1 MSQNPPTSSVAA
13 TPGSPDPDSGYTWTT
28 PEAPV
33 AKSLDPV
40 EIERLLPNG
49 TQEER
54 DLWWRQNVY
63 RADKEP
69 QLSLRA
75 ILVGIVIGAPCAL
88 VSLHLLLTVNQGFS
102 VGTVAMLGCF
112 VLFNVLN
119 KVSGGYISRMGLLEN
134 AATSSVA
141 YMSGYLTGATVVAA
155 FGSLLLFTKEQTPW
169 YIMAPTVF
177 FAGLLGTLI
186 AIPFKRPIV
195 NEEQLR
201 FPSAISGAVMMR
213 GLYADQGEAMKRA
226 YAMFA
231 AMGLSGIYGVVQA
244 MPGVAGALV
253 ERFQGLKDGFVDKM
267 AKLYMFPEMV
277 ALANPLALWGIPGA
291 QLPAV
296 GMNLSTLFLAIG
308 MIVGLRVSLTML
320 VTTVL
325 LHYVLI
331 PGIVSWDFMKHGGA
345 LHDTLVNSE
354 VECRAIP
361 VDGRFVTEFVVIK
374 WALWSGA
381 VLIVVSSL
389 VSMAFRWKTLLKA
402 FGGIFTKKRVQH
414 GGVVDP
420 IADVEVPASWSTAG
434 LAIAM
439 LGMGLTLMLGFGLP
453 WWLAL
458 LGVVLSCFLSLICV
472 RAAGETDWTP
482 LGAMGKVM
490 QVLYAVMP
498 GSSAKSI
505 AAALTAKGMDSAG
518 AMVAAGKMNLA
529 GASLAVTTADACTGL
544 MYDLKSGYLLGQN
557 VRQQLWGQLVGLCV
571 GTLVTVPCWYLLV
584 KDYDTF
590 SAAIDAHKYN
600 PVASITWNAVAEL
613 LVRKGFNTLPDTV
626 LVSMGIA
633 AAVGIVLPVLEKIFP
648 GKARYMPSAMGMGLA
663 MVLPFNLGLG
673 LGLGAI
679 LMQVWRKL
687 HPKSAEDY
695 GIMIACGVITG
706 EALIMAFSGLLTAAL
721 GYK

>member
-1 MSQNPPTSSVAA
+1 MSQNLSSSSAPAASGFPVPDTSSPPPAA
-13 TPGSPDPDSGYTWTT
+13 R
-28 PEAPV
+28 
-33 AKSLDPV
+33 SLDPV

-112 VLFNVLN
+112 VLFNFLN
-119 KVSGGYISRMGLLEN
+119 RVSGGRISRMGLLETT
-134 AATSSVA
+134 ATSSVA

-213 GLYADQGEAMKRA
+213 GLYADQGEAMRRA
-226 YAMFA
+226 YSMFA
-231 AMGLSGIYGVVQA
+231 AMGLSAAYGIVQA
-244 MPGVAGALV
+244 MPDVMGAVVTRFASLRAGICGRLAELYAWPALIP
-253 ERFQGLKDGFVDKM
+253 LS
-267 AKLYMFPEMV
+267 
-277 ALANPLALWGIPGA
+277 NPMALWGMPAA
-291 QLPAV
+291 QLPAI
-296 GMNLSTLFLAIG
+296 GLSSSSLFLAIG

-320 VTTVL
+320 VTTLL

-331 PGIVSWDFMKHGGA
+331 PSVVSWDIAQHGGV
-345 LHDTLVNSE
+345 LDTTLAPAWQ
-354 VECRAIP
+354 VESKVVV
-361 VDGRFVTEFVVIK
+361 VDGVAHTEFFVVK

-389 VSMAFRWKTLLKA
+389 VAMAFRWKTLLKA
-402 FGGIFTKKRVQH
+402 FGGIFATRKAH
-414 GGVVDP
+414 HEGLADP
-420 IADVEVPASWSTAG
+420 IADLEVPGSWSVAG
-434 LAIAM
+434 LAFAGT
-439 LGMGLTLMLGFGLP
+439 GMTLTLMLGFGLP
-453 WWLAL
+453 WWLAA
-458 LGVVLSCFLSLICV
+458 LGVLLSCFLSLICV

-498 GSSAKSI
+498 GSSAKSVEVGM
-505 AAALTAKGMDSAG
+505 AAQGVDVAG
-518 AMVAAGKMNLA
+518 ATVAAGKMNLA

-544 MYDLKSGYLLGQN
+544 MYDLKTGYLLGQN
-557 VRQQLWGQLVGLCV
+557 ARQQLWGQLIGLCV

-584 KDYDTF
+584 HDYETF
-590 SAAIDAHKYN
+590 NAAIESHKFN

-613 LVRKGFNTLPDTV
+613 LVSKGFDTLPRTV
-626 LVSMGIA
+626 VASMIV
-633 AAVGIVLPVLEKIFP
+633 AAVLGVLLPVFERIFP
-648 GKARYMPSAMGMGLA
+648 RKAAYMPSAMGAGLA
-663 MVLPFNLGLG
+663 MVLPFNLSMG

-679 LMQVWRKL
+679 LMHLWRKL

-695 GIMIACGVITG
+695 GIMVACGAITG
-706 EALIMAFSGLLTAAL
+706 EALVMAFTGLGVAAL
-721 GYK
+721 NYK

>member
-1 MSQNPPTSSVAA
+1 MSQNLSSSSAPAASGFPVPDTSSPPPAA
-13 TPGSPDPDSGYTWTT
+13 R
-28 PEAPV
+28 
-33 AKSLDPV
+33 SLDPV

-112 VLFNVLN
+112 VLFNFLN
-119 KVSGGYISRMGLLEN
+119 RVSGGRISRMGLLETT
-134 AATSSVA
+134 ATSSVA

-186 AIPFKRPIV
+186 AIPFKRPII

-231 AMGLSGIYGVVQA
+231 AMVLSGIYGIVQA

-253 ERFQGLKDGFVDKM
+253 KHFQSLKDGFVDKI
-267 AKLYMFPEMV
+267 ANLYTFPLIGP
-277 ALANPLALWGIPGA
+277 LANPMALWGISGA

-296 GMNLSTLFLAIG
+296 GVSPSVMLLAIG
-308 MIVGLRVSLTML
+308 MIVGLRVSLSML

-331 PGIVSWDFMKHGGA
+331 PGIVSWDLMKHGGD
-345 LHDTLVNSE
+345 LHDTLVNSQ
-354 VECRAIP
+354 VECRAIS

-402 FGGIFTKKRVQH
+402 VSGIFSKKHVQH
-414 GGVVDP
+414 GNIKDP
-420 IADVEVPASWSTAG
+420 IADIEVPASWSMCG
-434 LAIAM
+434 LVIA
-439 LGMGLTLMLGFGLP
+439 GMGMTLTLMKGFGLP
-453 WWLAL
+453 WWLAA
-458 LGVVLSCFLSLICV
+458 LGVLLSCFLSLICV
-472 RAAGETDWTP
+472 RAAGETDWPP
-482 LGAMGKVM
+482 LGPMGKVM

-498 GSSAKSI
+498 GSSAKSV
-505 AAALTAKGMDSAG
+505 ADSMVAQGVDAAG
-518 AMVAAGKMNLA
+518 AQVLAGKMNLA

-544 MYDLKSGYLLGQN
+544 MYDLKTGYLLGQN
-557 VRQQLWGQLVGLCV
+557 VRQQFFGQLIGLCV

-590 SAAIDAHKYN
+590 NAAIEAAKIN
-600 PVASITWNAVAEL
+600 PVASITWSAVADI
-613 LVRKGFNTLPDTV
+613 LVKRGFDSLPGSV
-626 LVSMGIA
+626 LVSMGT
-633 AAVGIVLPVLEKIFP
+633 AAVVGVVLPVLEKLFP
-648 GKARYMPSAMGMGLA
+648 GKARYMPSAMGIGLA
-663 MVLPFNLGLG
+663 MVLSFNLSLS

-695 GIMIACGVITG
+695 GIMVACGAITG
-706 EALIMAFSGLLTAAL
+706 EALVSAFSGLISSVL
-721 GYK
+721 K